1 MILYNGPTSP
11 FGRLAR
17 AVALELDLSVQER
30 TIDVYTAEFLDAINP
45 LRQIPTLVLDD
56 GAPVYDSRVICRH
69 FDALAGRRLLPEA
82 AGVDVERRWSLAM
95 GIMEAGLQRRMETVR
110 PDGEKSVAVIDKLAA
125 RIRRALGALEKEAG
139 IVEAVGVRMDTLA
152 IAVAL
157 EYTDFRFTRD
167 WRNACPRLA
176 HWLEAF
182 GQRPCLLATRPR
194 ETQTA

>member
-11 FGRLAR
+11 FGRMAH
-17 AVALELDLSVQER
+17 AVALELGLPVEER

-69 FDALAGRRLLPEA
+69 FDRLAGRPLLPDS
-82 AGVDVERRWSLAM
+82 AGVDVERRWALAI
-95 GIMEAGLQRRMETVR
+95 GIMEAGLQRRMEVVR
-110 PDGEKSVAVIDKLAA
+110 PEGEKSAAVIDKLAV
-125 RIRRALGALEKEAG
+125 RIRRALAAIEKEAAL
-139 IVEAVGVRMDTLA
+139 VEAAGVRMDTLA

-167 WRNACPRLA
+167 WRAACPRLA
-176 HWLEAF
+176 RWLAAF

-194 ETQTA
+194 ETQSA